1 SRFRAGARA
10 AGRDRAAVLGRGLDE
25 VSAAFAR
32 SVPRSAVLAAT
43 AFSSRAGTDPD
54 GSGGPFGF
62 DRTGAVEPGRG
73 AGLSAIRRAAGAN
86 TSAAENIT
94 TTGDTGRDA
103 GGATVTLGME
113 RAAAFDPHGDRHGLH

>member
-1 SRFRAGARA
+1 
-10 AGRDRAAVLGRGLDE
+10 DE

-73 AGLSAIRRAAGAN
+73 AGLCAVRRAAGAN

-94 TTGDTGRDA
+94 TTGDTGRNA
-103 GGATVTLGME
+103 GGGRE
-113 RAAAFDPHGDRHGLH
+113 RAAEAARGPNLRASACQSGSKALPGSIWRTGPDGP